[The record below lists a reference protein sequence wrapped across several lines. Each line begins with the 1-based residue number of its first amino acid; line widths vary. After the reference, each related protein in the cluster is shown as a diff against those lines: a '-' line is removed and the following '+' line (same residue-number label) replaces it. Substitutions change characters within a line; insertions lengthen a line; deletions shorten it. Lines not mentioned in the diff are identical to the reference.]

1 MHLMNFIYLI
11 KFKWRAFDEFGGS
24 QCHLRGMGTKLIYL
38 IFFFFDVFYVLFPF
52 HWKKMPFGVVAFLTR
67 RNDIALCALAATRD
81 RYDMVHGQFFW
92 SCRAA
97 AVVAGAFGA
106 AALPPLRA
114 SEFSGLV
121 PFPVHFFF
129 CQIVC
134 ERFHF
139 LYFIY

>member
-1 MHLMNFIYLI
+1 MNVVYLI
-11 KFKWRAFDEFGGS
+11 KFKWRAFDELGGL
-24 QCHLRGMGTKLIYL
+24 QCHLRGRKKRLFYL

-67 RNDIALCALAATRD
+67 RNDVAFCASATPGNG
-81 RYDMVHGQFFW
+81 YDMVHGQFFG
-92 SCRAA
+92 SCRAT

-106 AALPPLRA
+106 TALPPLRA

-121 PFPVHFFF
+121 PFSVHFFF
-129 CQIVC
+129 CQIVG

-139 LYFIY
+139 IILFI